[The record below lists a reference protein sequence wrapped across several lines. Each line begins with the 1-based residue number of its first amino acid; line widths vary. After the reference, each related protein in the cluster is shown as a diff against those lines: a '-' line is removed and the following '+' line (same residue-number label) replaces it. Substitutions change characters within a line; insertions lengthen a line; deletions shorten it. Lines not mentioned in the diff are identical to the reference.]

1 MLTPAPLVGAATA
14 SGSRRRAAAVLV
26 AALAGV
32 LLTARLGLWQLDR
45 AAEKTALAT
54 SIEARSHMPV
64 LPPTALASTPGAAEA
79 QHWRKVRLRGHWLV
93 AHTVFLDN
101 RQMDGRA
108 GFFVVTPLQIGPGDA
123 VLVQRG
129 WAPRNQETRTAL
141 PPVATPDGEVEVQ
154 GLIAPP
160 PSRLYEFG
168 HEASGPIR
176 QNVDLAAASREFGI
190 GLRPQSIW
198 QLDAAAKAR
207 DGLVRHWPEPAVDI
221 STHYGYAF
229 QWFALS
235 ALIAGLYVWFRLV
248 RPRLRQRAR

>member
-1 MLTPAPLVGAATA
+1 LTPAPLVVAAP
-14 SGSRRRAAAVLV
+14 GRSRRRAAAVLV
-26 AALAGV
+26 AAVAGAA
-32 LLTARLGLWQLDR
+32 LTARLGFWQLDR

-54 SIEARSHMPV
+54 SIESRSR
-64 LPPTALASTPGAAEA
+64 LPELPMTALAATPAEAEA
-79 QHWRKVRLRGHWLV
+79 QHWRKVRLHGRWLA
-93 AHTVFLDN
+93 AHSVFLDN
-101 RQMDGRA
+101 RQMDGRP

-129 WAPRNQETRTAL
+129 WAPRNQEVRSAL
-141 PPVATPDGEVEVQ
+141 PPVATPAGEVEVL

-168 HEASGPIR
+168 HQVSGPIR
-176 QNVDLAAASREFGI
+176 QNLDLAAASREFGI
-190 GLRPQSIW
+190 TLRPLSIW
-198 QLDAAAKAR
+198 QLEAAANPG
-207 DGLVRHWPEPAVDI
+207 DGLARHWPVAAVDV

-235 ALIAGLYVWFRLV
+235 ALVAGLYVWFQLI

>member
-1 MLTPAPLVGAATA
+1 MLTPAPLVSAASA
-14 SGSRRRAAAVLV
+14 GGSRRRAAAVLI

-32 LLTARLGLWQLDR
+32 SVTARLGLWQLDR
-45 AAEKTALAT
+45 AAEKTALAA
-54 SIEARSHMPV
+54 SIEARSHMP
-64 LPPTALASTPGAAEA
+64 ALALPALAGTPAAAEA
-79 QHWRKVRLRGHWLV
+79 QHWRKVRLHGRWLA

-108 GFFVVTPLQIGPGDA
+108 GFLVVTPLQIGPGDA

-129 WAPRNQETRTAL
+129 WAPRNQELRTAL
-141 PPVATPDGEVEVQ
+141 PPVATPEGEVEVQ

-176 QNVDLAAASREFGI
+176 QNVDLAAASREFGV
-190 GLRPQSIW
+190 GLRPLSVW
-198 QLDAAAKAR
+198 QLDAATNAR

>member
-1 MLTPAPLVGAATA
+1 LTPAPLVVAVPGR
-14 SGSRRRAAAVLV
+14 SRRRAAAVLV
-26 AALAGV
+26 AAVAGAA
-32 LLTARLGLWQLDR
+32 LTARLGFWQLDR

-54 SIEARSHMPV
+54 SIESRSR
-64 LPPTALASTPGAAEA
+64 LPELPMTALAATPAEAEA
-79 QHWRKVRLRGHWLV
+79 QHWRKVRLHGRWLA
-93 AHTVFLDN
+93 AHSVFLDN
-101 RQMDGRA
+101 RQMDGRP

-129 WAPRNQETRTAL
+129 WAPRNQEVRSAL
-141 PPVATPDGEVEVQ
+141 PPVATPAGEVEVL

-176 QNVDLAAASREFGI
+176 QNLDLAAASREFGI
-190 GLRPQSIW
+190 TLRPLSIW
-198 QLDAAAKAR
+198 QLEAAANPG
-207 DGLVRHWPEPAVDI
+207 DGLARHWPVAAVDV

-235 ALIAGLYVWFRLV
+235 ALVAGLYVWFQLI

>member
-1 MLTPAPLVGAATA
+1 LTPAPLVVAAPRH
-14 SGSRRRAAAVLV
+14 SRRRAAAVLV
-26 AALAGV
+26 AAVAGAA
-32 LLTARLGLWQLDR
+32 LTARLGFWQLDR

-54 SIEARSHMPV
+54 SIESRSR
-64 LPPTALASTPGAAEA
+64 LPELPMTALAATPAEAEA
-79 QHWRKVRLRGHWLV
+79 QHWRKVRLHGRWLA
-93 AHTVFLDN
+93 AHSVFLDN
-101 RQMDGRA
+101 RQMDGRP

-129 WAPRNQETRTAL
+129 WAPRNQEVRSAL
-141 PPVATPDGEVEVQ
+141 PPVATPAGEVEVL

-176 QNVDLAAASREFGI
+176 QNLDLAAASREFGI
-190 GLRPQSIW
+190 TLRPLSIW
-198 QLDAAAKAR
+198 QLEAAGKPG
-207 DGLVRHWPEPAVDI
+207 DGLARHWPVAAVDV

-235 ALIAGLYVWFRLV
+235 ALVAGLYVWFQLV

>member
-1 MLTPAPLVGAATA
+1 
-14 SGSRRRAAAVLV
+14 VLV
-26 AALAGV
+26 AAVAGAA
-32 LLTARLGLWQLDR
+32 LTARLGFWQLDR
-45 AAEKTALAT
+45 AAEKTALAA
-54 SIEARSHMPV
+54 SIESRSR
-64 LPPTALASTPGAAEA
+64 LPELPMTALAATPAEAEA
-79 QHWRKVRLRGHWLV
+79 QHWRKVRLHGRWLA
-93 AHTVFLDN
+93 AHSVFLDN
-101 RQMDGRA
+101 RQMDGRP

-129 WAPRNQETRTAL
+129 WAPRNQEVRSAL
-141 PPVATPDGEVEVQ
+141 PPVATPAGEVEVL

-176 QNVDLAAASREFGI
+176 QNLDLAAASREFGI
-190 GLRPQSIW
+190 TLRPLSIW
-198 QLDAAAKAR
+198 QLEAAANPD
-207 DGLVRHWPEPAVDI
+207 DGLARHWPVAAVDV

-235 ALIAGLYVWFRLV
+235 ALVAGLYVWFQLI

>member
-1 MLTPAPLVGAATA
+1 LTPAPLVVAVPGR
-14 SGSRRRAAAVLV
+14 SRRRAAAVLV
-26 AALAGV
+26 AAVAGAA
-32 LLTARLGLWQLDR
+32 LTARLGFWQLDR

-54 SIEARSHMPV
+54 SIESRSR
-64 LPPTALASTPGAAEA
+64 LPELPMTALAATPAEAEA
-79 QHWRKVRLRGHWLV
+79 QHWRKVRLHGRWLA
-93 AHTVFLDN
+93 AHSVFLDN
-101 RQMDGRA
+101 RQMDGRP

-129 WAPRNQETRTAL
+129 WAPRNQEVRSAL
-141 PPVATPDGEVEVQ
+141 PPVATPAGEVEVL

-176 QNVDLAAASREFGI
+176 QNLDLAAASREFGI
-190 GLRPQSIW
+190 TLRPLSIW
-198 QLDAAAKAR
+198 QLEAAAKPG
-207 DGLVRHWPEPAVDI
+207 DGLARHWPVAAVDV

-235 ALIAGLYVWFRLV
+235 ALVAGLYVWFQLV
-248 RPRLRQRAR
+248 RPRLWQRAR